1 MSDEE
6 RCRFQTAMRDRLD
19 IVLTL
24 YERVENVYPGT
35 LLLTTS
41 SRADRYKM
49 PLLWSLEP
57 SSSPSS
63 KSSSS

>member
-24 YERVENVYPGT
+24 YERVEIVYPGT

-41 SRADRYKM
+41 SRADR
-49 PLLWSLEP
+49 
-57 SSSPSS
+57 
-63 KSSSS
+63 